1 MAIFRTPYPGFSW
14 SLSQH
19 MNRAVSEP
27 ILLFEM
33 LKAAYLYGN
42 TANSDQ
48 LITQHLLSYLP
59 PNIREDAGKPQI
71 WRDYQ
76 QVLADLGLIV
86 STRFTE
92 KIIVTPIG
100 MMWLDGSIGYSEMLT
115 TQSLAFQYPNGQK
128 QDISTRLANLLLENS
143 IARPNTRTELDL
155 LFGIRMKPAVLLLRL
170 LLTLQSEPS
179 TTAYISDKEC
189 ADVLVGIAN
198 NTDWQVA
205 LSRLLNARE
214 SQIPLEIDKAVLR
227 HIQEWY
233 AWLNATDFFETERTR
248 KGWHLKLS
256 SIALN
261 NIESV
266 QILCQHH
273 EQEETFWLPDE
284 YSAAFLGMSWF
295 SRYGNPDIDSQWYSA
310 DYGED
315 YITNNYIDGI
325 EDEASQPPAIF
336 DPSLRQWRE
345 GINLQPYQFEKQSEI
360 KITQYLPQKI
370 DTESIEQSHK
380 KRQENTR
387 LHENIVRLLAQKLE
401 SQGFSVMEDKQSV
414 DLLAI
419 RDEIQAI
426 FEIKTVNNKN
436 LPVRMRLGIGQLLE
450 YRYRRS
456 LQTQYSP
463 ISILVISSMASLPS
477 WMFGYLQQEV
487 KMGLVGLKNSQQ
499 FHPYT
504 GGILENILS
513 S

>member
-1 MAIFRTPYPGFSW
+1 MATFQTPYSGFSW

-19 MNRAVSEP
+19 INRAVSEP

-33 LKAAYLYGN
+33 LKAAYIYGE
-42 TANSDQ
+42 TANADQ
-48 LITQHLLSYLP
+48 LITQYLSSYLP

-92 KIIVTPIG
+92 KVIVTPIG

-143 IARPNTRTELDL
+143 IVKPNTRTELDL
-155 LFGIRMKPAVLLLRL
+155 LFGIKMKPAVLLLRL
-170 LLTLQSEPS
+170 LLTLQSLPLA
-179 TTAYISDKEC
+179 TAYISDKEC
-189 ADVLVGIAN
+189 AGILVGIASN
-198 NTDWQVA
+198 SDWQIA
-205 LSRLLNARE
+205 LSRLINARE
-214 SQIPLEIDKAVLR
+214 SRLPLEIDKAVLR

-248 KGWHLKLS
+248 NGRYLKLS
-256 SIALN
+256 SIALK

-266 QILCQHH
+266 QMLCQHH

-284 YSAAFLGMSWF
+284 YTSISFGISWF
-295 SRYGNPDIDSQWYSA
+295 SRYGNPDTDSQWYSP

-315 YITNNYIDGI
+315 YITSNYIDGV
-325 EDEASQPPAIF
+325 EGEAAQPPAVI
-336 DPSLRQWRE
+336 DQSMRQWRE
-345 GINLQPYQFEKQSEI
+345 GINLQPYQFEQRPEI
-360 KITQYLPQKI
+360 KITQFLSQNI
-370 DTESIEQSHK
+370 DIESIEQSHK

-387 LHENIVRLLAQKLE
+387 LHESIVRLIAQKLQF
-401 SQGFSVMEDKQSV
+401 QGFSVMEDKQSV

-419 RDEIQAI
+419 RDEVQAI

-456 LQTQYSP
+456 LQIPYPP

-487 KMGLVGLKNSQQ
+487 NMGLVGLKNSQQ
-499 FHPYT
+499 FHSYT
-504 GGILENILS
+504 DGILENILS